1 MTDSSEQPPPEPA
14 SQDPVLRAD
23 QQERLRLLFRLVSTQ
38 PEGIHLFELLC
49 RYRAHQSHA

>member
-38 PEGIHLFELLC
+38 PEGIHLLDLMC